1 MLIRAIAQTC
11 LFITLCMPIM
21 VEPAQ
26 FLPEI
31 DEGLPNHSPSHTPA
45 PLHSTPLHLLA
56 HSLTHS
62 LTHSL
67 GMRHP
72 MHIHYTDLDHPRVV
86 APDAGYDERRPGLV
100 VTRVDQRDH
109 TLLGLQRMTGA
120 WVCMHGVSY
129 SQRRY
134 ELGSFNKARGSD

>member
-45 PLHSTPLHLLA
+45 PLHSTPLHSTY
-56 HSLTHS
+56 SLTHS
-62 LTHSL
+62 LTHSTCDTL
-67 GMRHP
+67 CT
-72 MHIHYTDLDHPRVV
+72 YTTRTLTIPVSS
-86 APDAGYDERRPGLV
+86 RRTQATMSGVQDSSSHELTKEI
-100 VTRVDQRDH
+100 TRS
-109 TLLGLQRMTGA
+109 LA
-120 WVCMHGVSY
+120 C
-129 SQRRY
+129 
-134 ELGSFNKARGSD
+134 RG